1 MPALEYRIKLRDILY
16 SICKYCWST
25 AIYKWNVHNGQN
37 EIISL
42 VVKLRP
48 KPAPMSISKCGLRYN
63 ADLTAS
69 MTFFI
74 SNPTE
79 LIRSPQSPRF
89 EFSSERTSS
98 IQMNVKLMDWISR
111 RGAQLIPICSA
122 FTKHNKCLVYQIK
135 YTHFG
140 DGSFREMFAF

>member
-1 MPALEYRIKLRDILY
+1 MPALEYRIKLGDIY
-16 SICKYCWST
+16 SICKYCCSID
-25 AIYKWNVHNGQN
+25 IYKRKVHNGQN

-42 VVKLRP
+42 VVKLCP
-48 KPAPMSISKCGLRYN
+48 KPAPMSISKCGSRYD

-69 MTFFI
+69 MIFFI

-79 LIRSPQSPRF
+79 LMRSPQSPRF
-89 EFSSERTSS
+89 AFFSERTSS

-111 RGAQLIPICSA
+111 RGEQLITIGKA

-135 YTHFG
+135 HTHF
-140 DGSFREMFAF
+140 DDSSFREMFAF